1 MIATVGIDEPQDFF
15 RRDADHRIVAT
26 ADAVRSLRQGGTAM
40 EVREALIEL
49 NRVDRVHLRTVRR
62 DLWLLYRLGTVSYQQ
77 TSDGVKIW
85 YATDGSPSRATRTSV

>member
-1 MIATVGIDEPQDFF
+1 MIAEPVDVEPQDFF

-26 ADAVRSLRQGGTAM
+26 QDAVRSLRNGGTVT
-40 EVREALIEL
+40 EVRSAMM
-49 NRVDRVHLRTVRR
+49 RSHQVDQVHLRTVRR

-85 YATDGSPSRATRTSV
+85 YATDGTPSRATRTSV